1 MKEVIK
7 SDKAPAAIG
16 PYSQAIKVPCGIV
29 MFLSGII
36 PLDPTTMQVVGQTAA
51 EQCTQ
56 IINNMKEVLRAGGA
70 DLSNV
75 VKTTIFLADLSDFGA
90 VNEVYAAYFDSNPP
104 ARSTIEVS
112 RLPMDVKVKIE
123 ATAFLS

>member
-16 PYSQAIKVPCGIV
+16 PYSQAIKVPCGTV

-36 PLDPTTMQVVGQTAA
+36 PLDPTTMQVVGQTAG

-56 IINNMKEVLRAGGA
+56 IMNNMAEILRAGGA
-70 DLSNV
+70 DLTNV
-75 VKTTIFLADLSDFGA
+75 VKTTIFLADLNDFGA
-90 VNEVYAAYFDSNPP
+90 VNEVYATYFDSKPP